1 MLGLTSRRLNE
12 TTFMQET
19 NFQTVKLSLLVLQK
33 FSRLALTSIAT
44 ESLITR
50 NLHSHLESIR
60 RVKNILI
67 LKGSQSK
74 KLTKSKTL
82 DFSKGQA
89 IQSLIIKPQISQI
102 SLTSVTNL
110 KIQNSK
116 DPIPNLIPPLP
127 LI

>member
-50 NLHSHLESIR
+50 NLHSHLESVR